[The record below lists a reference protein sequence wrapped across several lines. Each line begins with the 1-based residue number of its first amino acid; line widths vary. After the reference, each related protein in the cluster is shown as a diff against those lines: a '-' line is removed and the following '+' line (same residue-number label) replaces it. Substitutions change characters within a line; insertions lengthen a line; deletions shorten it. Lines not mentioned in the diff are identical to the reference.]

1 MSPRTEGGPGQR
13 TVVSNRRAF
22 HEYEVLERYEAGI
35 VLTGAEVK
43 SLRGGH
49 GSLAEAYARVRDG
62 EVWIDGMHIPPYE
75 RAMDK
80 RRYEPTRTRKLLLHR
95 DEIERLIGKVAE
107 RGLALVPLRVYFTHG
122 VAKLELGLGRG
133 KRQFEKRRAMA
144 EREHRREVEREIG
157 RRR

>member
-1 MSPRTEGGPGQR
+1 VSPRTDGGPGQK
-13 TVVSNRRAF
+13 TVVSNRRAY
-22 HEYEVLERYEAGI
+22 HEYEVLEKYEAGI

-62 EVWIDGMHIPPYE
+62 ELWLEGMHIPPYE
-75 RAMDK
+75 QAMDK
-80 RRYEPTRTRKLLLHR
+80 RRYEPARVRKLLLHR
-95 DEIERLIGKVAE
+95 DEIERLMGKTAE

-122 VAKLELGLGRG
+122 MAKLELGLARG
-133 KRQFEKRRAMA
+133 KRQFEKRRAIA
-144 EREHRREVEREIG
+144 EREHRREIEREMG